1 MKKRRSQKIW
11 STKEHYFDLHEKQ
24 LVFYIL
30 KIKDLFSK
38 PNINLRV
45 FIYNN
50 VSQEII
56 NIY

>member
-1 MKKRRSQKIW
+1 MRHYPSHCQKIW
-11 STKEHYFDLHEKQ
+11 SAKEHYFDLHEKQ

-50 VSQEII
+50 VSQ
-56 NIY
+56 